1 MSARRRSSAAV
12 LASALVVATPILS
25 LAATGG
31 EEGAHHGPSWTLTI
45 LAMVNFAIYAY
56 LMYRFAWPP
65 LVKYLRE
72 RRAGVVSSLE
82 AAARAHAEA
91 EALRAEFETKLR
103 NVEAEAARARDELM
117 EIARL
122 EAEHVVEHAKRTAER
137 IRSDAR
143 LVADQEV
150 ARARRLLQEDA
161 AQLITRVAAELVA
174 KQATPEDQQRFVKDF
189 ISETQTAA
197 RNGGPAEVAS

>member
-1 MSARRRSSAAV
+1 MSARRRLQSIVSA
-12 LASALVVATPILS
+12 ALVVAVPVIS
-25 LAATGG
+25 FAATGG
-31 EEGAHHGPSWTLTI
+31 EEGEHGPSWTMTI

-56 LMYRFAWPP
+56 IIRRFAWPP
-65 LVKYLRE
+65 LVKYLKE
-72 RRAGVVSSLE
+72 RRAAVVSSLE

-91 EALRAEFETKLR
+91 EALRAEFESKLR
-103 NVEAEAARARDELM
+103 NVEAEAARAREELM

-122 EAEHVVEHAKRTAER
+122 EAEHVLENAKRTAER
-137 IRSDAR
+137 IRTDAR

-174 KQATPEDQQRFVKDF
+174 KQLTPDDQQRFVKEF
-189 ISETQTAA
+189 IADTQAAA
-197 RNGGPAEVAS
+197 RNGGGAVGS